1 MFFGENYDVM
11 SQKLIKKWW
20 KIFHFFS
27 ILKSFKNKI
36 THSITCLS
44 GKFLPPPP
52 KKAKVMDR
60 NFSIDAKRATA
71 IETET
76 STKLSI

>member
-36 THSITCLS
+36 THSITC
-44 GKFLPPPP
+44 PP

-60 NFSIDAKRATA
+60 NFSIDAKKATA